1 MREYAKKPES
11 QSRTLDSNS
20 KASKQA
26 PIGVILQR
34 YKERNIQQYIED
46 EELIQGKFSDTVQRE
61 EFDENELLQGK
72 LDTTQQEE
80 IDEEELLQGKFDSTS
95 TTEQEPVQQ
104 EEKPNNT
111 GLPDNLK
118 TGIENLS
125 GYSMDDVKVHYNSD
139 KPAQLQAL
147 AYTQRTDIHVAPGQ
161 EKLLPHEAW
170 HVVQQKQG
178 RVQPTMQLKGVNV
191 NDNEGLEKEADVMG
205 VNCLNTNQ
213 SIALIHMDTTNK
225 SDTCQFALSPISW
238 ALFIGSAL
246 FSHPKRAAWAA
257 NNGNDWQH
265 ATQLYNIL
273 IQFNLGTDNLGWT
286 PANLV
291 NLAGLFGVN
300 AGVCTSQ
307 QWGQIAEVHIN
318 LINQENDVAE
328 FARIAGWIPAN
339 LVILAGLFGANA
351 GVCNAQQWAQIA
363 ANMVDQENNVA
374 TFARIAGWTPA
385 NLVILAGLFG
395 ANAGVCNAQQWAQ
408 IAANM
413 VDQENDVATF
423 ARIAGWTPANL
434 VNLAGLFDAD
444 HGVCNIQ
451 EWAQIAVNLADQEN
465 NVATFARIAGWTPA
479 NLVILAGLFGAN
491 AGVCNAQQWAQIA
504 IAHANLINQEAG
516 VAELAR
522 MVGWTPANIPIF
534 ALNALNNGLTLANLL
549 TFLGTPNAVANCLA
563 VIGWGANVLGTT
575 IGIVL
580 SAAGA
585 PTNAETVQI
594 LNLSNVHAWPA
605 VNLQNAARALICGAP
620 NWANVIIHAPTFAN
634 NWVAAA
640 GGGMGGAIVVNRDF
654 AGLHFGGGYNV
665 RLGLIQGRINHVKDG
680 HSFERFNMTYANC
693 MRQGAAGNISFYALG
708 TNIDNV
714 LIGHINS
721 APGQH
726 LADLVAADYPVL
738 GVDPNSFRQNNMG
751 GDRVGIASNGN
762 RIAPPPV
769 GGTYPTQLTQCYP
782 LGGIQIVGRN
792 LVAIGRLMGQI

>member
-328 FARIAGWIPAN
+328 FARIAGWI
-339 LVILAGLFGANA
+339 
-351 GVCNAQQWAQIA
+351 
-363 ANMVDQENNVA
+363 
-374 TFARIAGWTPA
+374 PA

>member
-363 ANMVDQENNVA
+363 
-374 TFARIAGWTPA
+374 
-385 NLVILAGLFG
+385 
-395 ANAGVCNAQQWAQ
+395 
-408 IAANM
+408 
-413 VDQENDVATF
+413 
-423 ARIAGWTPANL
+423 
-434 VNLAGLFDAD
+434 
-444 HGVCNIQ
+444 
-451 EWAQIAVNLADQEN
+451 
-465 NVATFARIAGWTPA
+465 
-479 NLVILAGLFGAN
+479 
-491 AGVCNAQQWAQIA
+491 

-522 MVGWTPANIPIF
+522 MAGWTPANIPIF